1 MTELLLEMSRVGMI
15 DGWAIEIYSD
25 DHNPPHF
32 HFGPIKIGI
41 PDDLPKNVNELRS
54 FVFETDQAKVTNVQ
68 LAKLLKMLGSVN
80 KRKTTVLTA
89 IQNVWDSFDILRPSG
104 GVLNEEVDEAIS
116 EMLEVAGC
124 NENERKTND

>member
-1 MTELLLEMSRVGMI
+1 MTKILLEMSRVGMI

-54 FVFETDQAKVTNVQ
+54 FVFASDQAKVTNAQ
-68 LAKLLKMLGSVN
+68 LAKLLKMLGSIN

-89 IQNVWDSFDILRPSG
+89 IQNVWDSFDMLRPKNNT
-104 GVLNEEVDEAIS
+104 LNEDEETTIS
-116 EMLEVAGC
+116 ELLEISGC
-124 NENERKTND
+124 NK